1 MVGSGY
7 PLPRKG
13 FGPPRDPLWHPLER
27 FQDPSLCDD
36 RSSTGGGV
44 HPRSLSIE
52 TALRDCVGL
61 PVKDFAL
68 IVSLENGE
76 EKTYTSHSLTPFQPQ
91 IFTDQFK
98 HGFRRGVQR
107 SLGEP
112 FTDSAHSQEGDS
124 GEFDF
129 DGGNGYQKA
138 RRRRMSQSGSR
149 MYQRGQSY
157 DSDSDTSGKRRK
169 RSYGQNSGRRR
180 ERSIDAAPVVVQ
192 STQQLRIGDEKEV
205 TKFYHLRFKDLQQSA
220 CKIIGKIFVKVVEPK
235 KQTHYPYTGGAA
247 KAPPWWPPTTG
258 ENAIRHKEPDH
269 LYKHERVLLLVQI
282 LRMIIEPAERQ
293 HQSVRRW
300 NLDVKTLEAKTMEAM
315 GNWFNDS
322 AHPANAAKKVFL
334 KEIFKVAKA
343 EERFKNGEIDDDT
356 VVPVMDRNRQGHVSE
371 DEEEDDGGS
380 EPDESDTKPTIPSP
394 DSQISPHST
403 QPGPSMH
410 HQPRQE
416 DDSSSLFHSMRQPQ
430 FADNSYSTRP
440 VTLGYQQQSPILQ
453 DPNRRAYSS
462 QPYQNQSQN
471 IYGWQNNMVSNGPIS
486 SNYYVSSPQSALA
499 PPNVGYQLPLPNTQQ
514 HLLPPPSM
522 NKPTYD
528 SVPTS
533 MQQYDTTAPAL
544 GHQMRTV
551 SIGHPHQLQT
561 HNSFHEYMHDNPYA
575 GNEDDNHVKHVHHG

>member
-1 MVGSGY
+1 M
-7 PLPRKG
+7 
-13 FGPPRDPLWHPLER
+13 
-27 FQDPSLCDD
+27 CDD
-36 RSSTGGGV
+36 RSTTGAV
-44 HPRSLSIE
+44 HPRALTIE
-52 TALRDCVGL
+52 AALRDCVGL

-68 IVSLENGE
+68 IVSLETGE

-91 IFTDQFK
+91 IFTDRFK
-98 HGFRRGVQR
+98 HDFRRSVQR
-107 SLGEP
+107 SVGGEP
-112 FTDSAHSQEGDS
+112 FVDSAHSQEGDS

-138 RRRRMSQSGSR
+138 RRRRMSQPGSR

-169 RSYGQNSGRRR
+169 RSYGHNSGRRR
-180 ERSIDAAPVVVQ
+180 DRSIDAAPVVVQ

-282 LRMIIEPAERQ
+282 LRMIIEPPERQ
-293 HQSVRRW
+293 HPSVRRW

-315 GNWFNDS
+315 GNWFNDT
-322 AHPANAAKKVFL
+322 AHPANASKKVFL

-371 DEEEDDGGS
+371 EEEEDDGS
-380 EPDESDTKPTIPSP
+380 EPDESDTKPTMPSP

-410 HQPRQE
+410 HHQPRQ
-416 DDSSSLFHSMRQPQ
+416 DDDPNMFHNMRQSQ
-430 FADNSYSTRP
+430 FTENSYGQRP

-453 DPNRRAYSS
+453 DPSRRTYSQPQP
-462 QPYQNQSQN
+462 QPYQSQSPGL
-471 IYGWQNNMVSNGPIS
+471 YGWPNNNMVSTGSMS
-486 SNYYVSSPQSALA
+486 SNNYYVPSPQSTLA

-514 HLLPPPSM
+514 HLLPPPGM
-522 NKPTYD
+522 AKPSYEPVST
-528 SVPTS
+528 P
-533 MQQYDTTAPAL
+533 MPQYDATTPGL
-544 GHQMRTV
+544 GHQMRAV
-551 SIGHPHQLQT
+551 SLGHPHQMQP
-561 HNSFHEYMHDNPYA
+561 HNTFDYMHDNPYA
-575 GNEDDNHVKHVHHG
+575 GGEDVKHVHHG